1 MKPFRIF
8 IFYAAVLLIL
18 LGISIAIPEEGLRI
32 NGSME
37 LSFLHFPDLFN
48 SRAPV
53 SEVNVEELLARSM
66 VTSDPESDPVMRHSL
81 PSDGIQLSS
90 KPLPDISRSTGAVS
104 SRPSL
109 AAARANVDSL
119 QKSVFRIQFPGGSR
133 RLLDPFFQSLE
144 DVGSGRNTYSRI
156 LHFGDSQIEND
167 RMTGLIRYR
176 LQKMVGGSGTG
187 LVQAIPLY
195 SGSMAYKQD
204 QEGEWLRYTYFGKR
218 DTSITH
224 RSYGIMGAF
233 TSVPIPEE
241 GKIPMLNYRF
251 NTSRRSGQCDRVR
264 MFIHSYADGGSVL
277 FEVNDSIVDS
287 LIYVEGG
294 FSEVDLSHRS
304 QVKDLKI
311 YLNLPEGGR
320 IYGISFESHEGV
332 HMDNIAM
339 RGSSGLVFS
348 KMNKEQQKKMMD
360 RLSPEMIILQFG
372 GNVVHYMRPS
382 YYREFFKKELDFFK
396 ELVPGIPIVVIGPA
410 DMSIREKGVF
420 LTYPQLEPIRD
431 ALRQATL
438 ESGFGFWDLYEAMG
452 GSNSMPSFVH
462 ADPPLASKDYLHFT
476 PKGANLVAEM
486 FYNALMLEYNHFSAQ
501 YSNN

>member
-1 MKPFRIF
+1 M
-8 IFYAAVLLIL
+8 LIL
-18 LGISIAIPEEGLRI
+18 LGISIAIPEEGLRV
-32 NGSME
+32 NGSIQ
-37 LSFLHFPDLFN
+37 LSFLHFPDLFK

-53 SEVNVEELLARSM
+53 SEVNVEDLLARSM
-66 VTSDPESDPVMRHSL
+66 VTSDPETDPAILHTLSQDDIR
-81 PSDGIQLSS
+81 LSS
-90 KPLPDISRSTGAVS
+90 KPVS
-104 SRPSL
+104 SRPSSSGANSSRSVIAS
-109 AAARANVDSL
+109 AAANVDSL
-119 QKSVFRIQFPGGSR
+119 QKSVYRIQFARGSR

-144 DVGSGRNTYSRI
+144 DVGSGRITYSRI

-204 QEGEWLRYTYFGKR
+204 QEGEWMRYTYFGKR
-218 DTSITH
+218 DTSIAH
-224 RSYGIMGAF
+224 RSYGIMAAF
-233 TSVPIPEE
+233 TSVPIAED

-264 MFIHSYADGGSVL
+264 MFIHSYSDGGSVL

-294 FSEVDLSHRS
+294 FSEVNLSHPCY
-304 QVKDLKI
+304 VKDLKI

-332 HMDNIAM
+332 QMDNIAM
-339 RGSSGLVFS
+339 RGSSGLIFS
-348 KMNKEQQKKMMD
+348 KMNKEQQQKMMD
-360 RLSPEMIILQFG
+360 RLSPEMILLQFG

-382 YYREFFKKELDFFK
+382 YYREFFKKELDFLK
-396 ELVPGIPIVVIGPA
+396 ERVPDIPIVVIGPA

-438 ESGFGFWDLYEAMG
+438 ESGFAFWDLYEAMG
-452 GSNSMPSFVH
+452 GSNSMPSFVQ

-486 FYNALMLEYNHFSAQ
+486 FYNALMLEYSHFSAQ
-501 YSNN
+501 YSDN

>member
-1 MKPFRIF
+1 VK
-8 IFYAAVLLIL
+8 
-18 LGISIAIPEEGLRI
+18 
-32 NGSME
+32 
-37 LSFLHFPDLFN
+37 
-48 SRAPV
+48 
-53 SEVNVEELLARSM
+53 VEELLARSM
-66 VTSDPESDPVMRHSL
+66 VTSDPESDPVMHHSL
-81 PSDGIQLSS
+81 PADGIHLTTKPLSSEPLVSEPFVSEPLVSEPLLSEPLSS
-90 KPLPDISRSTGAVS
+90 KPLTP
-104 SRPSL
+104 RPAI
-109 AAARANVDSL
+109 AAAKANVDSL
-119 QKSVFRIQFPGGSR
+119 QNSVYRIQFAQGSR

-144 DVGSGRNTYSRI
+144 DVGSGRLRYSRI

-204 QEGEWLRYTYFGKR
+204 QEGDWLRYTYFGKR

-233 TSVPIPEE
+233 TSVPRPEE
-241 GKIPMLNYRF
+241 EGVPMLNYRF
-251 NTSRRSGQCDRVR
+251 NTSRRSGKCERVR

-287 LIYVEGG
+287 LIYVDGG
-294 FSEVDLSHRS
+294 FNEVDLKHSS

-320 IYGISFESHEGV
+320 IYGISFESRQGV
-332 HMDNIAM
+332 QMDNIAM

-348 KMNKEQQKKMMD
+348 KMNKEQQQEMMD

-420 LTYPQLEPIRD
+420 KTYPQLEPIRD

-438 ESGFGFWDLYEAMG
+438 ESGFAFWDLYEAMG
-452 GSNSMPSFVH
+452 GNNSMPSFVQ

-486 FYNALMLEYNHFSAQ
+486 FYNALMLEYSRFSAQ
-501 YSNN
+501 YSDN